1 MNKLNVEYMG
11 IETLIPYINN
21 PRKNEKAID
30 IVAGSIKEFGFKNP
44 IIVDK
49 DNIIVAGHT
58 RYEASKKLDIK
69 EVPVIKAD
77 DLSERQIKAFRIADN
92 KTAEFA
98 EWDMDLLA
106 IELEDIGDIFTGFEA
121 VELEGIMGT
130 NEVEDD
136 FNEEEALEEVKVSM
150 SQRGDVW
157 LLGNHRLMCGD
168 STSEEDV
175 KTLMD
180 NRKCD
185 LIITD
190 PPYNV
195 AVNDESEESLKAR
208 NRRKDG
214 LKIENDNMSDED
226 FSDFLLEVYK
236 RCFEISKDGGSIY
249 VFYADSEV
257 INFVSKFKEAGF
269 HFAQNCIWNKQ
280 QFVMTRKDY
289 HYKHEPIIYGWKK
302 GAAHNWYSDRKQS
315 SVWDFDRPF
324 KNELHPTMKPIPLLC
339 YPIKNSSKP
348 NDLVVDLFGGSGST
362 LIAADQ
368 INRICYSM
376 EYDPKYVGVIVNR
389 YIKAKESDE
398 DVYLIRDGKKIKY
411 KDLQFEK

>member
-58 RYEASKKLDIK
+58 RYEASKKLDLK

-92 KTAEFA
+92 KTGEYA

-106 IELEDIGDIFTGFEA
+106 IELEDIGDIFNGFEA
-121 VELEGIMGT
+121 VELEDIMGT

-136 FNEEEALEEVKVSM
+136 FDEEEALEEVKVSI

-157 LLGNHRLMCGD
+157 LLGNNRLMCGD
-168 STSEEDV
+168 STCEETV
-175 KTLMD
+175 ATLMD
-180 NRKCD
+180 GQLAKMVF
-185 LIITD
+185 TD

-195 AVNDESEESLKAR
+195 AYEGKT
-208 NRRKDG
+208 KDK
-214 LKIENDNMSDED
+214 LVIENDDMSHDE
-226 FSDFLLEVYK
+226 FYDFL
-236 RCFEISKDGGSIY
+236 SKVFNNYFGIMAVGAPIY
-249 VFYADSEV
+249 VCHADSEGE
-257 INFVSKFKEAGF
+257 NFRRAYREAGLKL
-269 HFAQNCIWNKQ
+269 AECIIWVKNS
-280 QFVMTRKDY
+280 FVMGRQDY
-289 HYKHEPIIYGWKK
+289 HWRHEPILYGWKE
-302 GAAHNWYSDRKQS
+302 GSAHYFVNDRTQDT
-315 SVWDFDRPF
+315 VWEIARPQR
-324 KNELHPTMKPIPLLC
+324 NAEHPTMKPLELC
-339 YPIKNSSKP
+339 IRAIKNSSKP

-368 INRICYSM
+368 INRTCYTM
-376 EYDPKYVGVIVNR
+376 EYDPKYVDVIVNR
-389 YIKAKESDE
+389 YIKTKESDE
-398 DVYLIRDGKKIKY
+398 DVYLIRDSEKIKY
-411 KDLQFEK
+411 KDLEFEK